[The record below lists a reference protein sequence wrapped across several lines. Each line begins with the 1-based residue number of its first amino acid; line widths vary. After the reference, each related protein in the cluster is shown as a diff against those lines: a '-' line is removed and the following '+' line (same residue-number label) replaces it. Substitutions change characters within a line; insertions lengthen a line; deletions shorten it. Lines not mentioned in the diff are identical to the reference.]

1 MEEKLKYKIPEPK
14 RTIDKRTGKK
24 GYKIYDF
31 VWYENGKRRKSDTK
45 WHLTKQECISEAED
59 RIKGST
65 DVVYLQNKLKIR
77 DLIKEY
83 QLYIRDVDIDE
94 VAPAT
99 KKNRYDNCN
108 ALLRYSSEQVLN
120 EKISTMDVELMKLWM
135 NTLRK
140 AKSTRSGT
148 TLSKEYTDGLKNLIS
163 LILRYADEKN
173 YFFNSMERYNGL
185 LNYLYNDTR
194 TKKVKGTKKE
204 FRYMTYDEFRRFATC
219 CLYGYDLVSA
229 RDDDEEDKEK
239 LKIETDA
246 MKVFN
251 TAFEIEFERTK
262 FKNVVYFF
270 FFVCMFFLGTRTEEC
285 RVLTYDDVD
294 FEAGEHEGRIT
305 ISKAFTSYYFKSDNE
320 AYLHK
325 MRTKTEGSVR
335 KIPIHPML
343 KHLLAQYFV
352 YLKKIRPDNKYLFP
366 GDDNGYLSYAQINH
380 KIERMLIKAGMENKK
395 FTKHDFRRSCAM
407 YLCYELK
414 LPRDQAIAF
423 FGWTSTDM
431 LDAVYAKF
439 NEIQRAEMLEKN
451 LDEVGFFKNNST
463 FLFMDFTDKENRKVY
478 FGKEAELKAKESK
491 AKFYGKELDKKDKLD
506 EYGKHYHKDD
516 AIGGYEVKIDEEKNS
531 NS

>member
-1 MEEKLKYKIPEPK
+1 MTLSGMKTVREERVIL
-14 RTIDKRTGKK
+14 
-24 GYKIYDF
+24 
-31 VWYENGKRRKSDTK
+31 N
-45 WHLTKQECISEAED
+45 LTKQECISEAED

-99 KKNRYDNCN
+99 KKNRYDSCN

-194 TKKVKGTKKE
+194 TKKVKGAKKE

-219 CLYGYDLVSA
+219 CLYDYDLVSA

-251 TAFEIEFERTK
+251 TAFKIEFERTK

-343 KHLLAQYFV
+343 KHLLTQYFE
-352 YLKKIRPDNKYLFP
+352 YLKKIRPDNKFLFP

-414 LPRDQAIAF
+414 LPKDQAIAF

-451 LDEVGFFKNNST
+451 LDEVGFFKKNSA

-478 FGKEAELKAKESK
+478 FGKGAELKAKELE

-506 EYGKHYHKDD
+506 DYEKHYYKDD
-516 AIGGYEVKIDEEKNS
+516 ATGGYEVKIDEEKNS